1 MQYTKCLPGKWHII
15 ASTFKMWTSGKKT
28 NPSITYSIIQSHP
41 LRILDKVTYQ
51 TRNKSKSIVGY
62 DTLDNDQF
70 NWRGKGILKP
80 FSSKWKI
87 IYIDKD
93 VLIIKFSSTLVTQ
106 PGMDILLRN
115 KQNANSYK
123 IQLLNHPEKFN
134 LNAKTIQK
142 FKWLF

>member
-1 MQYTKCLPGKWHII
+1 M
-15 ASTFKMWTSGKKT
+15 
-28 NPSITYSIIQSHP
+28 
-41 LRILDKVTYQ
+41 RILDKVTYQ